1 MTSTAISPVASD
13 SASPSTFRRLSGLL
27 RIGIGLLLFA
37 SIITQITDQLWND
50 AFVATEYFG
59 YFTIQSSLMNVVV
72 LLVGGSLAL
81 RRGTDSQLLTGVRM
95 SVLTYAVVTGVVYNA
110 LLRNVVSDGF
120 IGVGWPNEVL
130 HVWAP
135 IFIAL
140 DWILSPG
147 RPALA
152 WKRLGVAL
160 IYPLAWVAYAVVRGT
175 LTGFYTYPFLE
186 PAQPGGY
193 VTVIFYVLGIATFIT
208 GLAAAA
214 IAASRLRPQVLTTE
228 PVA

>member
-1 MTSTAISPVASD
+1 M
-13 SASPSTFRRLSGLL
+13 
-27 RIGIGLLLFA
+27 GLLLFA
-37 SIITQITDQLWND
+37 SIATQVTDQLWND

-81 RRGTDSQLLTGVRM
+81 HRRLDPQLLTGVRR

-120 IGVGWPNEVL
+120 TGITWPNEVL

-140 DWILSPG
+140 DWVLSPG

-152 WKRLGVAL
+152 WKRLGLAL
-160 IYPLAWVAYAVVRGT
+160 IYPLAWVGYAVVRGT
-175 LTGFYTYPFLE
+175 LTGFYTYPFLD
-186 PAQPGGY
+186 PGQPGGY
-193 VTVIFYVLGIATFIT
+193 LAVALYVLGIAAFIT

-214 IAASRLRPQVLTTE
+214 IAASRLRPRVLETE
-228 PVA
+228 PAA

>member
-1 MTSTAISPVASD
+1 M
-13 SASPSTFRRLSGLL
+13 
-27 RIGIGLLLFA
+27 GLLLFA
-37 SIITQITDQLWND
+37 SIITQITDQLRND

-72 LLVGGSLAL
+72 LLVGGSFAL
-81 RRGTDSQLLTGVRM
+81 RSRVDPELLTAVRM

-120 IGVGWPNEVL
+120 TGIGWPNEVL

-140 DWILSPG
+140 DWLLSPG

-152 WKRLGVAL
+152 WKRLGLAL

-175 LTGFYTYPFLE
+175 LTGFYTYPFLD

-193 VTVIFYVLGIATFIT
+193 LSVALYVLGIAGFIT

-214 IAASRLRPQVLTTE
+214 IAASRLRPRFPETE
-228 PVA
+228 PAA

>member
-1 MTSTAISPVASD
+1 MTSTVISTVASD
-13 SASPSTFRRLSGLL
+13 SPSPSALRRLSGLL
-27 RIGIGLLLFA
+27 RIAMGLLLFA
-37 SIITQITDQLWND
+37 SIATQITDQLWND

-72 LLVGGSLAL
+72 LLVGGSLAW
-81 RRGTDSQLLTGVRM
+81 RSRVDPQLLTGVRM
-95 SVLTYAVVTGVVYNA
+95 SVLTYAVVTGAVYNA

-147 RPALA
+147 RPSLA
-152 WKRLGVAL
+152 WKRLGYAL
-160 IYPLAWVAYAVVRGT
+160 IYPILWVVYALLRGT
-175 LTGFYTYPFLE
+175 LTGFYTYPFLD
-186 PAQPGGY
+186 PAQPGGPAG
-193 VTVIFYVLGIATFIT
+193 VALYVLGIAAFIG

-214 IAASRLRPQVLTTE
+214 IAASHFRPRVLATE
-228 PVA
+228 PAA

>member
-1 MTSTAISPVASD
+1 M
-13 SASPSTFRRLSGLL
+13 
-27 RIGIGLLLFA
+27 GLLLFA
-37 SIITQITDQLWND
+37 SIITQIADQLWND

-81 RRGTDSQLLTGVRM
+81 RSRVDPQLLTAVRM

-110 LLRNVVSDGF
+110 LLRGIVSDGF

-152 WKRLGVAL
+152 WTRFGSAL
-160 IYPLAWVAYAVVRGT
+160 IYPVLWVVYALLRGT
-175 LTGFYTYPFLE
+175 LTGFYTYPFLD

-193 VTVIFYVLGIATFIT
+193 LAVALYVLGIALFIA

-214 IAASRLRPQVLTTE
+214 IAASRIRPRALE
-228 PVA
+228 PEPAV

>member
-1 MTSTAISPVASD
+1 MTSTVIPTVASD
-13 SASPSTFRRLSGLL
+13 SASPSALRRLSGLL
-27 RIGIGLLLFA
+27 RIAMGLLLFA
-37 SIITQITDQLWND
+37 SIITQIADQLWND

-81 RRGTDSQLLTGVRM
+81 RSRVDPQLLTAVRM

-110 LLRNVVSDGF
+110 LLRGIVSDGF

-152 WKRLGVAL
+152 WTRFGYAL
-160 IYPLAWVAYAVVRGT
+160 IYPVLWVVYALLRGT
-175 LTGFYTYPFLE
+175 LTGFYTYPFLD

-193 VTVIFYVLGIATFIT
+193 LAVALYVLGIALFIA

-214 IAASRLRPQVLTTE
+214 IAASRIRPRALE
-228 PVA
+228 PEPAV

>member
-1 MTSTAISPVASD
+1 M
-13 SASPSTFRRLSGLL
+13 
-27 RIGIGLLLFA
+27 GLLLFA
-37 SIITQITDQLWND
+37 SIATQITDQLWND

-72 LLVGGSLAL
+72 LIVGGSLAL
-81 RRGTDSQLLTGVRM
+81 RRSLDPGLLTAVRM

-120 IGVGWPNEVL
+120 SGIAWPNEVL

-140 DWILSPG
+140 DWVLSPG

-152 WKRLGVAL
+152 WKRLGLAL
-160 IYPLAWVAYAVVRGT
+160 VYPLAWVAYAVARGN
-175 LTGFYTYPFLE
+175 LTGFHTYPFLD

-193 VTVIFYVLGIATFIT
+193 VAVALYVLGIAAFIT

-214 IAASRLRPQVLTTE
+214 IAMSRLRPRILTTE
-228 PVA
+228 PEPEPAA

>member
-1 MTSTAISPVASD
+1 MVASD
-13 SASPSTFRRLSGLL
+13 SPSSSTLRRLSGLL
-27 RIGIGLLLFA
+27 RIGMGLLLFA

-50 AFVATEYFG
+50 AFLATEYFG

-72 LLVGGSLAL
+72 LLVGGSLAW
-81 RRGTDSQLLTGVRM
+81 RSRVDPQLLTAVRM

-110 LLRNVVSDGF
+110 LLRGIVSDGF

-135 IFIAL
+135 LFIAL

-152 WKRLGVAL
+152 WRRFGYAL
-160 IYPLAWVAYAVVRGT
+160 IYPVLWVAYALLRGN
-175 LTGFYTYPFLE
+175 LTGFYTYPFLD

-193 VTVIFYVLGIATFIT
+193 IAVALYVLGIAAFIG

-214 IAASRLRPQVLTTE
+214 IAASRLRPRVVATE
-228 PVA
+228 PAT

>member
-1 MTSTAISPVASD
+1 MTLTAISTVASD
-13 SASPSTFRRLSGLL
+13 SSSPSALRRLSGLL
-27 RIGIGLLLFA
+27 RIGMGLLLFA
-37 SIITQITDQLWND
+37 SIATQVTDQVWND

-59 YFTIQSSLMNVVV
+59 YFTIQSSLMNLVV
-72 LLVGGSLAL
+72 LLVGGSLAV
-81 RRGTDSQLLTGVRM
+81 RSRVDPQLLTAVRM

-147 RPALA
+147 RPAVA
-152 WKRLGVAL
+152 WKRLGYAL
-160 IYPLAWVAYAVVRGT
+160 IYPVLWVVYALVRGT
-175 LTGFYTYPFLE
+175 TTGFYTYPFLD
-186 PAQPGGY
+186 PGQPGGY
-193 VTVIFYVLGIATFIT
+193 VAVALYVLGIAAFIT

-214 IAASRLRPQVLTTE
+214 IAASRVRPRALETGT
-228 PVA
+228 AT

>member
-1 MTSTAISPVASD
+1 M
-13 SASPSTFRRLSGLL
+13 
-27 RIGIGLLLFA
+27 GLLLFA
-37 SIITQITDQLWND
+37 SIATQITDQVWND

-81 RRGTDSQLLTGVRM
+81 RSRVDPQLLTTVRM
-95 SVLTYAVVTGVVYNA
+95 SVLTYAVVTGAVYNV

-147 RPALA
+147 RPAVA
-152 WKRLGVAL
+152 WQRLGYAL
-160 IYPLAWVAYAVVRGT
+160 IYPVLWVVYALLRGT
-175 LTGFYTYPFLE
+175 ATGFYTYPFLD
-186 PAQPGGY
+186 PGQPGGY
-193 VTVIFYVLGIATFIT
+193 VTVALYVLGIAVFIA

-214 IAASRLRPQVLTTE
+214 IAASRIRPRALETGT
-228 PVA
+228 AT

>member
-1 MTSTAISPVASD
+1 M
-13 SASPSTFRRLSGLL
+13 
-27 RIGIGLLLFA
+27 GLLLFA
-37 SIITQITDQLWND
+37 SIATQITDQLWND

-81 RRGTDSQLLTGVRM
+81 RRPLDPQLLTGVRM
-95 SVLTYAVVTGVVYNA
+95 SMLTYAIVTGVVYNA

-120 IGVGWPNEVL
+120 NGIAWPNEVL

-140 DWILSPG
+140 DWVLSPG

-160 IYPLAWVAYAVVRGT
+160 IYPLTWVAYAVVRGT
-175 LTGFYTYPFLE
+175 LTGFYTYPFLD

-193 VTVIFYVLGIATFIT
+193 GAVALYVLGIAAFIT

-214 IAASRLRPQVLTTE
+214 IAASRLRPRVLETE
-228 PVA
+228 PAA